1 MQFYQ
6 IVSIDCVVQE
16 TSIIEKESI
25 DVRLDDCQIIIS
37 LDATLIATEAA
48 LFELENVKWWIW

>member
-37 LDATLIATEAA
+37 EAA

>member
-6 IVSIDCVVQE
+6 LVSIDCVVQE

-48 LFELENVKWWIW
+48 LFELENVKW